1 MQICQNPNCSN
12 PFNPDG
18 NKFCMTCGQ
27 SSFGQLLRNRYR
39 VLRLLGEGGFSK
51 TYAAEDV
58 DRLNAPCV
66 IKQFFPQIQG
76 TGQRTKAAEFF
87 KDEAFRLYELGEN
100 HNQIP
105 RLLAYFEQG
114 SSLYLVQEFIPG
126 LTLLQELRQN
136 SFNEAQIRQVLL
148 DLLPVLDF
156 IHSCN
161 VIHRDIKPENIIR
174 REGDGKLVLIDF
186 GGAKQVTQT
195 SVARQAT
202 VIYTL
207 GYAPT
212 EQMAG
217 FACPAS
223 DLYALGVTCVRL
235 LTQCLPIQNLY
246 GNIDDGLYDPMNA
259 KWLWQDYLGRKG
271 ILVSHNLS
279 KVLDKLIQHLP
290 SERYQSAKE
299 ALDDLKSTIIP
310 DIATQILLVNQP
322 TLVPLQPSLQ
332 KTKLPFPPLQTC
344 EFEVVTVDTGGRIV
358 ARDRSVAQFFVEE
371 ISKDTTLEMLEIP
384 GGEFMMGSP
393 NFEGDADERPQHQVA
408 IAPFFMGKFPITQAQ
423 WRAVAAL
430 PKINQPLNPYPSK
443 FKGQNRPVENVS
455 WHEAIEFCA
464 RLSAKTGRE
473 YRLPS
478 EAEWEYACRAGT
490 TTSFHFGETITPD
503 LVNYSNGDNTDK
515 EAKSRYRKETSDVG
529 SFRVANAFGLYDM
542 HGLVWEWCADPWHNN
557 YHGAPT
563 DSSVWEEGGDIYRRV
578 LRGGSWNFGAELCRS
593 ASRSWNESDGGL
605 RICGF
610 RVVISQ

>member
-18 NKFCMTCGQ
+18 NKFCMTCGH

-100 HNQIP
+100 HPQIP

-126 LTLLQELRQN
+126 LTLLQELLKQP
-136 SFNEAQIRQVLL
+136 FNEVQIRQVLF

-174 REGDGKLVLIDF
+174 RDSDGKLVLIDF

-246 GNIDDGLYDPMNA
+246 GNIDDGLYDPMSA
-259 KWLWQDYLGRKG
+259 KWLWQDYLEKKG
-271 ILVSHNLS
+271 IIVSDNLS
-279 KVLDKLIQHLP
+279 KVLDRLIQHLP
-290 SERYQSAKE
+290 NDRYQSATE
-299 ALDDLKSTIIP
+299 ALDDLKNTTIP
-310 DIATQILLVNQP
+310 DIETQIVLVSQP
-322 TLVPLQPSLQ
+322 TLVPLQPSLP
-332 KTKLPFPPLQTC
+332 KTKLPLPSLETC
-344 EFEVVTVDTGGRIV
+344 EFEVVTVDTGGREV
-358 ARDRSVAQFFVEE
+358 NRDRYTTQFFIEE
-371 ISKDTTLEMLEIP
+371 ISKDITLEMIQIP

-408 IAPFFMGKFPITQAQ
+408 IAPLFMGKYPITQAQ

-443 FKGQNRPVENVS
+443 FKGNNRPVENVS
-455 WHEAIEFCA
+455 WHEAVEFCA
-464 RLSAKTGRE
+464 RLSQKTGRD

-490 TTSFHFGETITPD
+490 TTSFHFGETISPD
-503 LVNYSNGDNTDK
+503 LVNYSSGDNTDK
-515 EAKSRYRKETSDVG
+515 EAKNRYRKETSDVG

-563 DSSVWEEGGDIYRRV
+563 DGSVWEEGGDIYRRV
-578 LRGGSWNFGAELCRS
+578 LRGGSWNFAAELCRS

-610 RVVISQ
+610 RVVIS

>member
-1 MQICQNPNCSN
+1 
-12 PFNPDG
+12 
-18 NKFCMTCGQ
+18 MTCGQ